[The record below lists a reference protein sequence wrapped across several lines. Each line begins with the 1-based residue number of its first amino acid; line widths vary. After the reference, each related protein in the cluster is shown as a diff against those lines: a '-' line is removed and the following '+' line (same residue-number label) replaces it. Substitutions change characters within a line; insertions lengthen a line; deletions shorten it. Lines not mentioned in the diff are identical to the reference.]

1 MVPELLS
8 LPPLKTMLSLPTTI
22 GSVSISNFDT
32 ALKIVSSDL
41 TRIVFDIRNHD
52 YLDSTELTILDVLK
66 ISSVVGVPGVGIA
79 ATLLPYIFDILN
91 MEITTKGNLQV
102 IDFIK
107 GISVEQS
114 NIGIIL
120 ADLKAKDYVDSIQL
134 ALDDALGITE
144 IIKGGTDVKLAI
156 VLVNTIFLIINATGA
171 NKPLN
176 QFLGDLFNLPME
188 VWNEMEGKMPVSGN
202 YVWSPLRGWILKQ
215 GDKHES
221 GLGYTGLK
229 PSGVR

>member
-22 GSVSISNFDT
+22 GSVSIYDFTGS
-32 ALKIVSSDL
+32 LKIVSSDL

-91 MEITTKGNLQV
+91 QEITTGNLQV

-156 VLVNTIFLIINATGA
+156 VLVNTIFLIINSTGA

-176 QFLGDLFNLPME
+176 QFLGDLFDLPVE